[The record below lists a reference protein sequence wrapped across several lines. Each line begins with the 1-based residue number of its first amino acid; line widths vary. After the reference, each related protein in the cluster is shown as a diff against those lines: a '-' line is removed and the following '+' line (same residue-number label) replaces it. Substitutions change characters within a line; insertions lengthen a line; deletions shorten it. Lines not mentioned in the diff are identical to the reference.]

1 MDFSVLKI
9 KVSLSP
15 LFFAVLT
22 SVLLLDKTGI
32 SGFAVLFSFLHEMGH
47 TSAALLLGKRIL
59 SVRIVPTGIN
69 IILSAPSSYEEELFI
84 AAAGPLMN
92 ALYALIA
99 AYMPYTLGAT
109 VRGVSLFLALFN
121 LLPLSPLDGGRILT
135 ALLSPLFAS
144 ALLRSFSS
152 FCNLLLLTILWI
164 FSLYIFFYSGINF
177 MLLLFCAYLFS
188 YIVLK
193 KF

>member
-1 MDFSVLKI
+1 MKKPFDVSVHPFAAAGLFLLI
-9 KVSLSP
+9 FASSP
-15 LFFAVLT
+15 AYGFAVLT
-22 SVLLLDKTGI
+22 SV
-32 SGFAVLFSFLHEMGH
+32 FLHEMGH

-69 IILSAPSSYEEELFI
+69 IILSAPSSYAEELFI

-99 AYMPYTLGAT
+99 VYMPYTLGAT

-135 ALLSPLFAS
+135 ALLSPFFAS

-193 KF
+193 KL